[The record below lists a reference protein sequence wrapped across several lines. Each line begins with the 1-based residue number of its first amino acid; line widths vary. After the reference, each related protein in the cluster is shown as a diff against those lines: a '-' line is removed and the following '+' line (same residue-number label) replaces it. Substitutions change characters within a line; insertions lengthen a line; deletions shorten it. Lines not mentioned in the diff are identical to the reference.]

1 MSATALCLLGLLAF
15 GHLGPG
21 SGSGARAW
29 KVESFDPDAY
39 EKSRPALTGQD
50 GVTAGGARWI
60 DRKGKNVLA
69 LVWQVE
75 DGNKRLWAFHY
86 IDGDKPRLVRKVQ
99 DKEENCEFDNMA
111 GFVAGSVGATDLD
124 GDGIGE
130 VTFAYDL
137 GCVSDV
143 SPTPRK
149 LLLLED
155 GQKWILRGL
164 ARAAD
169 GAGGTFKPDP
179 AKGRWPAAFHRH
191 ATARWAEL
199 LARAPGQ

>member
-1 MSATALCLLGLLAF
+1 MSATAWCVIGLLSF
-15 GHLGPG
+15 RLGPG
-21 SGSGARAW
+21 SGSATGLR
-29 KVESFDPDAY
+29 VESFDAEAY
-39 EKSRPALTGQD
+39 EENRAALTGHD
-50 GVTAGGARWI
+50 GVTAGGARWT

-69 LVWQVE
+69 LIWQVE
-75 DGNKRLWAFHY
+75 SGSKRLWAYHY
-86 IDGDKPRLVRKVQ
+86 IDGDKPKLVRKVQ
-99 DKEENCEFDNMA
+99 DKELDCEFDNLA
-111 GFVAGSVGATDLD
+111 RFVDGSVGVTDLD
-124 GDGIGE
+124 GDGVGE

-149 LLLLED
+149 LLLLES

-179 AKGRWPAAFHRH
+179 AKSRWPAAFHRH
-191 ATARWAEL
+191 AAAEWARL
-199 LARAPGQ
+199 LERAPTQ